1 MDDNLMVIKV
11 IEYLYKVK
19 VTYFQVIKDMQVNK
33 LEKMQLYLK
42 LQMKK
47 IVLDP

>member
-1 MDDNLMVIKV
+1 VYV
-11 IEYLYKVK
+11 RVR
-19 VTYFQVIKDMQVNK
+19 VAYFQVIKDMQVNK

>member
-1 MDDNLMVIKV
+1 
-11 IEYLYKVK
+11 
-19 VTYFQVIKDMQVNK
+19 VIKDMQVNK